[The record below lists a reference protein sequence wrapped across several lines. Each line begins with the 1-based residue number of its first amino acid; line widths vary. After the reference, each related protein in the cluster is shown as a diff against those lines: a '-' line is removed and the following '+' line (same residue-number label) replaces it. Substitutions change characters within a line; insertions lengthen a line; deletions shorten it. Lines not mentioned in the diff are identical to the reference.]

1 MKFLGGGLGSCMEF
15 GIFSKV
21 YVLTINILFKGIEP
35 VVPRRPK
42 YVHWHRTT
50 VAIYFL
56 IGASIL
62 GVGESR
68 TPPDFGLG
76 VVGVAGGRRGS

>member
-42 YVHWHRTT
+42 YMHWHRTT
-50 VAIYFL
+50 ISIYFL

-68 TPPDFGLG
+68 PPPRFW
-76 VVGVAGGRRGS
+76 AGGRGGGRGS